1 MNNRKLIILAIVVL
15 ALAAFGCEGG
25 VGFRTVQG
33 SGTVE
38 EKTYEVSDFTS
49 VELATV
55 GRLVVELGETET
67 LRVQAEDN
75 LIKYFE
81 VEVRNGLLEIGGQ
94 KNVNLIP
101 TEGVYFYL
109 TVKELD
115 TLVISGLGSVE
126 LPEMDVP
133 KFSIEISG
141 GGSVDVDG
149 LNGDAIEAE
158 ISGLGDLSIDG
169 GEVDEQDIVITGG
182 GNYRARNLQSARAE
196 VDIDGLGSATVRVS
210 EHLGV
215 TISGG
220 GAVEYF
226 GDPSVDQDVSGLGH
240 VRKIGD

>member
-1 MNNRKLIILAIVVL
+1 MGNRRLIALAATVL

-25 VGFRTVQG
+25 VGFETVQG

-38 EKTYEVSDFTS
+38 EKTYEVSDFAS

-75 LIKYFE
+75 LMEYFE
-81 VEVRNGLLEIGGQ
+81 VEVRGGRLEIGSR
-94 KNVNLIP
+94 KNINLIP

-115 TLVISGLGSVE
+115 TVVISGLGSVE

-133 KFSIEISG
+133 RFSVVISG

-149 LNGDAIEAE
+149 LSGDVVDVE
-158 ISGLGDLSIDG
+158 ISGLGSLSIDG
-169 GEVDEQDIVITGG
+169 GEVDEQDVVISGG
-182 GNYRARNLQSARAE
+182 GSYKARNLQSARVE
-196 VDIDGLGSATVRVS
+196 VEIDGLGSATVRVS

-220 GAVEYF
+220 GSVEYF

-240 VRKIGD
+240 VQRIGD